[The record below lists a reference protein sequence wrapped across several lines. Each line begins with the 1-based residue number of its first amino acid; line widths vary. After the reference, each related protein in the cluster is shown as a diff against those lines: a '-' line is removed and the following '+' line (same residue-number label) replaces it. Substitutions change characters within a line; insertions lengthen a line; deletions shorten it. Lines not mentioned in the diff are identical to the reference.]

1 MLISILKYTF
11 IYFLS
16 FYICHKLD
24 KTYDF
29 SRKYIFI
36 YFVCSLFLSFE
47 TYSMKILVPEFTYL
61 LPVFTFFVFFS
72 LCTKMPSVHNF
83 SICLISLCLN
93 LLIFSLI
100 SLVSSVIFTLASDS
114 ISASDLSTI
123 VLITCA
129 IYPPAV
135 FFLFKIRRLSS
146 GLFMSHSSILLHVGT
161 FLSIITLAIYTSEQ
175 LNNYTYSLTHLLRIL
190 LLTALLIIF
199 FLWWKVQI
207 TNSYRR
213 KLLLLELSTLRTKNN
228 EQQDYIHSIE
238 AENQRL
244 GKIIHKDNRIVN
256 AMSDA
261 VRDYLANYESAMRD
275 HLGNYESALKDHLD
289 NYESALGDDF
299 SEKGKRILAELDQLF
314 DARQSLLDSDN
325 SINSRICKTNK
336 IGIDALLSYM
346 QKEAASY
353 QIELSFNFEPEF
365 FNVMEKYISE
375 NDIVHLLSDLL
386 ENAVI
391 ATRYANAHKIELT
404 LTVLNNIPA
413 ISVSDSGIA
422 FEIDTYMNLGIT
434 NASTHLDSGGHGIGL
449 IDIWNIKKNCMAT
462 LCIEELPSTSV
473 FTKRISI
480 MFDNK
485 NRYIISSSRSADITA
500 ALNRADLTVL
510 QQYVDSE

>member
-1 MLISILKYTF
+1 
-11 IYFLS
+11 
-16 FYICHKLD
+16 
-24 KTYDF
+24 
-29 SRKYIFI
+29 
-36 YFVCSLFLSFE
+36 
-47 TYSMKILVPEFTYL
+47 MKILVPEFTYL

-100 SLVSSVIFTLASDS
+100 SLVSSIIFTLASDS
-114 ISASDLSTI
+114 ILTSDLSTI

-261 VRDYLANYESAMRD
+261 VRDYLA
-275 HLGNYESALKDHLD
+275 

>member
-29 SRKYIFI
+29 SRKYILI

-100 SLVSSVIFTLASDS
+100 SLVSSIIFTLASDS
-114 ISASDLSTI
+114 ILTSDLSTI

-261 VRDYLANYESAMRD
+261 VRDYLA
-275 HLGNYESALKDHLD
+275 

>member
-1 MLISILKYTF
+1 
-11 IYFLS
+11 
-16 FYICHKLD
+16 
-24 KTYDF
+24 
-29 SRKYIFI
+29 
-36 YFVCSLFLSFE
+36 
-47 TYSMKILVPEFTYL
+47 
-61 LPVFTFFVFFS
+61 
-72 LCTKMPSVHNF
+72 
-83 SICLISLCLN
+83 
-93 LLIFSLI
+93 
-100 SLVSSVIFTLASDS
+100 
-114 ISASDLSTI
+114 
-123 VLITCA
+123 
-129 IYPPAV
+129 
-135 FFLFKIRRLSS
+135 
-146 GLFMSHSSILLHVGT
+146 MSHSSILLHVGT

-190 LLTALLIIF
+190 LLTVLLIIF

-228 EQQDYIHSIE
+228 EQQNYIHSIE

-261 VRDYLANYESAMRD
+261 VRDYLANYESAVRD
-275 HLGNYESALKDHLD
+275 HPD

-299 SEKGKRILAELDQLF
+299 SEKGNRILAELDQLF

-365 FNVMEKYISE
+365 LNIMEKYISE
-375 NDIVHLLSDLL
+375 NDMVHLLSDLL

-434 NASTHLDSGGHGIGL
+434 NASTHLDSGGQGIGL

-462 LCIEELPSTSV
+462 LCIEECSPSSA
-473 FTKRISI
+473 FTKRITI

-485 NRYIISSSRSADITA
+485 NRYIISSSRSADIIA

>member
-100 SLVSSVIFTLASDS
+100 SLVSSIIFTLASDS
-114 ISASDLSTI
+114 ILTSDLSTI

-261 VRDYLANYESAMRD
+261 VRDYLA
-275 HLGNYESALKDHLD
+275 

>member
-29 SRKYIFI
+29 SRKDIFI

-61 LPVFTFFVFFS
+61 LPAFTFFVFFS
-72 LCTKMPSVHNF
+72 LCTKMPSIHNF
-83 SICLISLCLN
+83 AICLISLCLN

-100 SLVSSVIFTLASDS
+100 SLVSSIIFTLISDS
-114 ISASDLSTI
+114 ISTSDLSTI

-190 LLTALLIIF
+190 LLTVLLIIF

-228 EQQDYIHSIE
+228 EQQNYIHSIE

-261 VRDYLANYESAMRD
+261 VRDYLANYESAVRD
-275 HLGNYESALKDHLD
+275 HPD

-299 SEKGKRILAELDQLF
+299 SEKGNRILAELDQLF

-336 IGIDALLSYM
+336 IGIDALLAYM
-346 QKEAASY
+346 HKEAASY

-365 FNVMEKYISE
+365 LNIMEKYISE
-375 NDIVHLLSDLL
+375 NDMVHLLSDLL

-434 NASTHLDSGGHGIGL
+434 NASTHLDSGGQGIGL

-462 LCIEELPSTSV
+462 LCIEECSPSSA
-473 FTKRISI
+473 FTKRITI

-485 NRYIISSSRSADITA
+485 NRYIISSSRSADIIA

>member
-1 MLISILKYTF
+1 
-11 IYFLS
+11 
-16 FYICHKLD
+16 
-24 KTYDF
+24 
-29 SRKYIFI
+29 
-36 YFVCSLFLSFE
+36 
-47 TYSMKILVPEFTYL
+47 MKILVPEFTYL

-100 SLVSSVIFTLASDS
+100 SLVSSIIFTLTSDS
-114 ISASDLSTI
+114 ISTSDLSTI

-161 FLSIITLAIYTSEQ
+161 FLSIITLAVYTSEQ

-261 VRDYLANYESAMRD
+261 VRDYLANYESA
-275 HLGNYESALKDHLD
+275 
-289 NYESALGDDF
+289 LGDDF

-325 SINSRICKTNK
+325 SINSRICKTNR

-375 NDIVHLLSDLL
+375 NNIVHLLSDLL

-449 IDIWNIKKNCMAT
+449 IDIWNIKKNCLAT

-485 NRYIISSSRSADITA
+485 SRYIISSSRSADITA

>member
-36 YFVCSLFLSFE
+36 YFVYSLFLSFE

-100 SLVSSVIFTLASDS
+100 SLVSSIIFTLTSDS
-114 ISASDLSTI
+114 ISTSDLSTI

-161 FLSIITLAIYTSEQ
+161 FLSIITLAVYTSEQ

-261 VRDYLANYESAMRD
+261 VRDYLANYESA
-275 HLGNYESALKDHLD
+275 
-289 NYESALGDDF
+289 LGDDF

-325 SINSRICKTNK
+325 SINSRICKTNR

-375 NDIVHLLSDLL
+375 NNIVHLLSDLL

-449 IDIWNIKKNCMAT
+449 IDIWNIKKNCLAT

-485 NRYIISSSRSADITA
+485 SRYIISSSRSADITA

>member
-1 MLISILKYTF
+1 M
-11 IYFLS
+11 
-16 FYICHKLD
+16 
-24 KTYDF
+24 
-29 SRKYIFI
+29 
-36 YFVCSLFLSFE
+36 
-47 TYSMKILVPEFTYL
+47 PEFTYL
-61 LPVFTFFVFFS
+61 LPAFTFFVFFS

-83 SICLISLCLN
+83 AICLISLCLN

-100 SLVSSVIFTLASDS
+100 SLISSIIFTLISDS
-114 ISASDLSTI
+114 ISTSDLSTV
-123 VLITCA
+123 VLIACV

-146 GLFMSHSSILLHVGT
+146 GLFMSHSSILLNLGT
-161 FLSIITLAIYTSEQ
+161 FLSIITLAVYTSEQ

-207 TNSYRR
+207 TNSYRH

-228 EQQDYIHSIE
+228 EQQNYIHSLE

-261 VRDYLANYESAMRD
+261 VRDYLANYESA
-275 HLGNYESALKDHLD
+275 
-289 NYESALGDDF
+289 LGDDF
-299 SEKGKRILAELDQLF
+299 SEKGNNILAELDQLF

-325 SINSRICKTNK
+325 SMNSKICKTNK

-346 QKEAASY
+346 QKEAASF
-353 QIELSFNFEPEF
+353 QIELSFNFESEF
-365 FNVMEKYISE
+365 LSIMDKYISE
-375 NDIVHLLSDLL
+375 NDMVHLLSDLL
-386 ENAVI
+386 ENAII

-422 FEIDTYMNLGIT
+422 FEIDTYMNFGIT

-449 IDIWNIKKNCMAT
+449 IDIWNIKKSCMAT
-462 LCIEELPSTSV
+462 LCIEECSPSSA
-473 FTKRISI
+473 FTKRITI

-485 NRYIISSSRSADITA
+485 NRYIISSSRSADIAA

>member
-228 EQQDYIHSIE
+228 EQQNYIHSIE

-261 VRDYLANYESAMRD
+261 VRDYLA
-275 HLGNYESALKDHLD
+275 

-325 SINSRICKTNK
+325 SINSRICKTNR

-375 NDIVHLLSDLL
+375 NNIVHLLSDLL

-449 IDIWNIKKNCMAT
+449 IDIWNIKKNCLAT

-485 NRYIISSSRSADITA
+485 SRYIISSSRSADITA

>member
-100 SLVSSVIFTLASDS
+100 SLVSSIIFTLTSDS
-114 ISASDLSTI
+114 ISTSDLSTI

-228 EQQDYIHSIE
+228 EQQNYIHSIE

-261 VRDYLANYESAMRD
+261 VRDYLA
-275 HLGNYESALKDHLD
+275 

-325 SINSRICKTNK
+325 SINSRICKTNR

-375 NDIVHLLSDLL
+375 NNIVHLLSDLL

-449 IDIWNIKKNCMAT
+449 IDIWNIKKNCLAT

-485 NRYIISSSRSADITA
+485 SRYIISSSRSADITA

>member
-61 LPVFTFFVFFS
+61 HTVFTFFVFFS

-100 SLVSSVIFTLASDS
+100 SLVSSIIFTLASDS
-114 ISASDLSTI
+114 ILTSDLSTI

-261 VRDYLANYESAMRD
+261 VRDYLA
-275 HLGNYESALKDHLD
+275 